1 MTVKFALQTVIG
13 ASPDDVFAASLSIND
28 HLASMA
34 ASGERAVGGITAGRI
49 GLGQTVTWRARH
61 FGVPWTMTSQITELV
76 EPLRFVDEQVRGPF
90 KSFRHEHVFRP
101 TEHGTEMLD
110 NIAFQA
116 PFGALGWIADRA
128 VLSRYLPRLIRQRNA
143 YLKTSLEH

>member
-1 MTVKFALQTVIG
+1 MSVAFTSRTAIRV
-13 ASPDDVFAASLSIND
+13 SPDRVFAASLSIED
-28 HLASMA
+28 HLASMTD
-34 ASGERAVGGITAGRI
+34 SGERAVDGVTTGRI

-90 KSFRHEHVFRP
+90 ESFRHEHVFRS
-101 TEHGTEMLD
+101 TTDGTEMLD
-110 NIAFQA
+110 NVTFRA
-116 PFGALGWIADRA
+116 PLGALGWMTERA
-128 VLSRYLPRLIRQRNA
+128 VLSWYLPRLILKRNA